1 MELDYLN
8 RCEQDLLQAVQDA
21 EAAVTQLRHFA
32 ASFLLMQNRRSTP
45 GTNTTTIASVKST
58 EEGWLL
64 ISLPVILPR
73 RGEKDRARVL
83 DEPLRAAIRCYCQ
96 DRALPKF
103 QTCVLVYEHIY
114 DAAYPRRRVTDH
126 DNLELKHCQDV
137 LEAAFLANDTA
148 SLCSVFQCSHPGEEV
163 GTRIWILTPE
173 QFEIWLGKHKTSWQ
187 KSQETEN

>member
-1 MELDYLN
+1 MELNYLN
-8 RCEQDLLQAVQDA
+8 CCEQDLLQAVQDA
-21 EAAVTQLRHFA
+21 ESAVTELRRFA
-32 ASFLLMQNRRSTP
+32 ASFLLMQSRQSTP

-73 RGEKDRARVL
+73 RGEKDRERFL
-83 DEPLRAAIRCYCQ
+83 DEPLREAIRCYCQ

>member
-1 MELDYLN
+1 MELNYLN
-8 RCEQDLLQAVQDA
+8 CCEQDLLQAVQDA
-21 EAAVTQLRHFA
+21 ESAVTELRRFA
-32 ASFLLMQNRRSTP
+32 ASFLLMQSRQSTP

-64 ISLPVILPR
+64 ISLPVMLPR
-73 RGEKDRARVL
+73 RGGKDRARFL
-83 DEPLRAAIRCYCQ
+83 DEPLRAAVRRYCQ

-137 LEAAFLANDTA
+137 LEAAFLTNDTSA
-148 SLCSVFQCSHPGEEV
+148 LCSAFQCSHRGERNA
-163 GTRIWILTPE
+163 TRIWVLPAEAFPKWLESHRESWAGPPE
-173 QFEIWLGKHKTSWQ
+173 T
-187 KSQETEN
+187 

>member
-21 EAAVTQLRHFA
+21 EAAVTQLRYFA

-73 RGEKDRARVL
+73 RGEKDRARFL

>member
-73 RGEKDRARVL
+73 RGEKDRARFL

-173 QFEIWLGKHKTSWQ
+173 QFEIWLGKHKSTWK
-187 KSQETEN
+187 KSQKTEN

>member
-1 MELDYLN
+1 MELNYLN
-8 RCEQDLLQAVQDA
+8 CCEQDLLQAVQDA
-21 EAAVTQLRHFA
+21 ESAVTELRRFA
-32 ASFLLMQNRRSTP
+32 ASFLLMQSRQSTP

-64 ISLPVILPR
+64 ISLPVMLPR
-73 RGEKDRARVL
+73 RGGKDRARFL
-83 DEPLRAAIRCYCQ
+83 DEPLRAAVRRYCQ

-163 GTRIWILTPE
+163 GTRIWILTPD

>member
-1 MELDYLN
+1 MELNYLN
-8 RCEQDLLQAVQDA
+8 CCEQDLLQAVQDA

-73 RGEKDRARVL
+73 RGEKDRARFL

-173 QFEIWLGKHKTSWQ
+173 QFEIWLGKHKTSWE
-187 KSQETEN
+187 KSQKTEN

>member
-1 MELDYLN
+1 MEFDYLN
-8 RCEQDLLQAVQDA
+8 HAEQDLLQAVRDA
-21 EAAVTQLRHFA
+21 ESSVTQLRRFA
-32 ASFLLMQNRRSTP
+32 ASFLLMRNMESLPETSS
-45 GTNTTTIASVKST
+45 TTIASVELT

-64 ISLPVILPR
+64 ISLPVMLPR
-73 RGEKDRARVL
+73 RGEKDRSRFL

-96 DRALPKF
+96 DRALPKC

-148 SLCSVFQCSHPGEEV
+148 SLCSVFQCSHPGEEP

-173 QFEIWLGKHKTSWQ
+173 QFEIWLSKHKSTWE
-187 KSQETEN
+187 KSQKTEN

>member
-1 MELDYLN
+1 MELDYIN
-8 RCEQDLLQAVQDA
+8 CCEQDLLQAVQDA

-73 RGEKDRARVL
+73 RGEKDRARFL

-173 QFEIWLGKHKTSWQ
+173 QFEIWLGKRKSTWE

>member
-1 MELDYLN
+1 MELDHLN

-45 GTNTTTIASVKST
+45 GTNTATIASVENT

-64 ISLPVILPR
+64 ISLPVMLPR
-73 RGEKDRARVL
+73 RGGKDRARFL

>member
-1 MELDYLN
+1 MELNYLN
-8 RCEQDLLQAVQDA
+8 CCEQDLLQAVQDA
-21 EAAVTQLRHFA
+21 ESAVTELRRFA
-32 ASFLLMQNRRSTP
+32 ASFLLMQSRQSTP

-64 ISLPVILPR
+64 ISLPVMLPR
-73 RGEKDRARVL
+73 RGGKDRARFL
-83 DEPLRAAIRCYCQ
+83 DEPLRAAVRRYCQ

-137 LEAAFLANDTA
+137 LEAAFLTNDTA

-187 KSQETEN
+187 KSQKTEN

>member
-1 MELDYLN
+1 MELDHLN

-73 RGEKDRARVL
+73 RGEKDRARFL

-137 LEAAFLANDTA
+137 LESAFLTNDTA

-173 QFEIWLGKHKTSWQ
+173 QFEIWLSKHKTSWQ

>member
-8 RCEQDLLQAVQDA
+8 CCEQDLLQAVQDA

-73 RGEKDRARVL
+73 RGEKDRARFL

-103 QTCVLVYEHIY
+103 QACVLVYEQIY

-187 KSQETEN
+187 KSQETGN

>member
-1 MELDYLN
+1 MELDYIN

-73 RGEKDRARVL
+73 RGEKDRARFL

-173 QFEIWLGKHKTSWQ
+173 QFEIWLGKHKSTWK
-187 KSQETEN
+187 KSQKTDN

>member
-8 RCEQDLLQAVQDA
+8 RCEQDMLHAVQDA
-21 EAAVTQLRHFA
+21 EAAVTQLRYFA

-73 RGEKDRARVL
+73 RGEKDRARFL

-148 SLCSVFQCSHPGEEV
+148 SLCSVFQCSHPGEDP

>member
-1 MELDYLN
+1 MELDYIN
-8 RCEQDLLQAVQDA
+8 CCEQDLLQAVQEA
-21 EAAVTQLRHFA
+21 EAAVTQLRRFA

-64 ISLPVILPR
+64 ISLPVMLPR
-73 RGEKDRARVL
+73 RGEKDRARFL
-83 DEPLRAAIRCYCQ
+83 DEPLRAAIRRYCQ
-96 DRALPKF
+96 ARPLPKF
-103 QTCVLVYEHIY
+103 HTCVLVYEQIY

-148 SLCSVFQCSHPGEEV
+148 SLCSVFQCSHTGEEP

-173 QFEIWLGKHKTSWQ
+173 QFETWLNKRKTAWE
-187 KSQETEN
+187 KSQKTGE

>member
-8 RCEQDLLQAVQDA
+8 CCEQDLLQAVQDA
-21 EAAVTQLRHFA
+21 ESAVTELRRFA

-73 RGEKDRARVL
+73 RGEKDRARFL

>member
-64 ISLPVILPR
+64 ISLPVMLPR
-73 RGEKDRARVL
+73 RGEKDRARFL
-83 DEPLRAAIRCYCQ
+83 DEPLRAAIRSYF
-96 DRALPKF
+96 RNKPLPKF

-137 LEAAFLANDTA
+137 LEAAFLTNDTA
-148 SLCSVFQCSHPGEEV
+148 SLCSVFQCSHTGKEP

-173 QFEIWLGKHKTSWQ
+173 QFGIWLSKHKSAWE
-187 KSQETEN
+187 KSQKTDN

>member
-8 RCEQDLLQAVQDA
+8 HSEQDLLQAVQDA

-73 RGEKDRARVL
+73 RGEKDRARFL

>member
-1 MELDYLN
+1 MELDYIN
-8 RCEQDLLQAVQDA
+8 CCEQDLLQAVQDA
-21 EAAVTQLRHFA
+21 EAAVTQLRRFA

-45 GTNTTTIASVKST
+45 ETNATTIASVKST

-64 ISLPVILPR
+64 ISLPVMLPR
-73 RGEKDRARVL
+73 RGEKDRARFL
-83 DEPLRAAIRCYCQ
+83 DEPLRAAIRRYCQ
-96 DRALPKF
+96 DRPLPKF

-137 LEAAFLANDTA
+137 LEAAFLTNDTA
-148 SLCSVFQCSHPGEEV
+148 SLCSVFQCSHPGEEP
-163 GTRIWILTPE
+163 GTHIWILTPE
-173 QFEIWLGKHKTSWQ
+173 QFKIWLSKHKSAWG

>member
-8 RCEQDLLQAVQDA
+8 RCEQDMLHAVQDA
-21 EAAVTQLRHFA
+21 EAAVTQLRRFA
-32 ASFLLMQNRRSTP
+32 ASFLLMQSRQSTP

-73 RGEKDRARVL
+73 RGEKDRARFL

>member
-8 RCEQDLLQAVQDA
+8 HCEQDLLQAVQEA
-21 EAAVTQLRHFA
+21 EAAVTQLRRFA

-45 GTNTTTIASVKST
+45 GTNTTTIASVENT

-64 ISLPVILPR
+64 ISLPVMLPR
-73 RGEKDRARVL
+73 RGEKDRARFL
-83 DEPLRAAIRCYCQ
+83 DEPLRAAIRRYCQ
-96 DRALPKF
+96 DRPLPKYDV
-103 QTCVLVYEHIY
+103 CVLVYEHIY

-137 LEAAFLANDTA
+137 LEAAFLTNDTA
-148 SLCSVFQCSHPGEEV
+148 SLCSVFQCSHPGEEP

-173 QFEIWLGKHKTSWQ
+173 QFEIWLSKRKTARE

>member
-1 MELDYLN
+1 MELNYLN
-8 RCEQDLLQAVQDA
+8 CCEQDLLQAVQDA

-73 RGEKDRARVL
+73 RGEKDRARFL

-114 DAAYPRRRVTDH
+114 DAVYPRRRVTDH

>member
-1 MELDYLN
+1 MELNYLN
-8 RCEQDLLQAVQDA
+8 CCEQDLLQAVQDA
-21 EAAVTQLRHFA
+21 EAAVTELRRFA

-64 ISLPVILPR
+64 ISLPVMLPR
-73 RGEKDRARVL
+73 RGEKDRARFL

>member
-1 MELDYLN
+1 MELDYIN
-8 RCEQDLLQAVQDA
+8 CCEQDLMQAVQDA

-73 RGEKDRARVL
+73 RGEKDRARFL

-96 DRALPKF
+96 GRPLPKF

>member
-1 MELDYLN
+1 MELNYLN
-8 RCEQDLLQAVQDA
+8 CCEQDLLQAVQDA
-21 EAAVTQLRHFA
+21 ESAVTELRRFA

-64 ISLPVILPR
+64 ISLPVMLPR
-73 RGEKDRARVL
+73 RGGKDRARFL
-83 DEPLRAAIRCYCQ
+83 DEPLRAAVRRYCQ

-173 QFEIWLGKHKTSWQ
+173 QFEIWLSKHKSTWE

>member
-1 MELDYLN
+1 MELNYLN
-8 RCEQDLLQAVQDA
+8 CCEQDLLQAVQDA
-21 EAAVTQLRHFA
+21 ESTVTQLRRFA
-32 ASFLLMQNRRSTP
+32 ASFLLMQSRQSTP
-45 GTNTTTIASVKST
+45 GTNATTIASVDNT

-73 RGEKDRARVL
+73 RGEKDRARFL

>member
-73 RGEKDRARVL
+73 RGEKDRARFL

-148 SLCSVFQCSHPGEEV
+148 SLCSVFQCSHPGEEP

-173 QFEIWLGKHKTSWQ
+173 QFEIWLSKHKSTRK
-187 KSQETEN
+187 KSQKTEN

>member
-73 RGEKDRARVL
+73 RGEKDRARFL
-83 DEPLRAAIRCYCQ
+83 DEPLRAAIRRYCQ

-103 QTCVLVYEHIY
+103 QACVLVYEQIY

-137 LEAAFLANDTA
+137 LEAAFLTNDTA

-173 QFEIWLGKHKTSWQ
+173 QFESWLCKHKSAWS
-187 KSQETEN
+187 KSQNMEN

>member
-1 MELDYLN
+1 MELDYIN
-8 RCEQDLLQAVQDA
+8 CCEQDLLQAVQDA

-64 ISLPVILPR
+64 ISLPVMLPR
-73 RGEKDRARVL
+73 RGEKDRARFL

-96 DRALPKF
+96 GRPLPKF

-114 DAAYPRRRVTDH
+114 DVAYPRRRVTDH

>member
-21 EAAVTQLRHFA
+21 EAAVTQLRRFA
-32 ASFLLMQNRRSTP
+32 ASFLLMQDRRSTP

-73 RGEKDRARVL
+73 RGEKDRARFL

-187 KSQETEN
+187 KSQETGN

>member
-45 GTNTTTIASVKST
+45 GTNTATIASVENT

-64 ISLPVILPR
+64 ISLPVMLPR
-73 RGEKDRARVL
+73 RGGKDRARFL

-96 DRALPKF
+96 GRPLPKF
-103 QTCVLVYEHIY
+103 QACVLVYEHIY

>member
-1 MELDYLN
+1 MELDHLN

-73 RGEKDRARVL
+73 RGEKDRARFL

-148 SLCSVFQCSHPGEEV
+148 SLCSVFQCSHPGEEP

-173 QFEIWLGKHKTSWQ
+173 QFEIWLSKHKSTRK
-187 KSQETEN
+187 KSQKTEN

>member
-8 RCEQDLLQAVQDA
+8 HSEQDLLQAVQDA
-21 EAAVTQLRHFA
+21 ESAVTELRRFA
-32 ASFLLMQNRRSTP
+32 SSFLLMQSRQSTP

-64 ISLPVILPR
+64 ISLPVMLPR
-73 RGEKDRARVL
+73 RGGKDRARFL
-83 DEPLRAAIRCYCQ
+83 DKPLRAAVRRYCQ

>member
-1 MELDYLN
+1 MELNYLN
-8 RCEQDLLQAVQDA
+8 CCEQDLLQAVQDA

-73 RGEKDRARVL
+73 RGEKDRARFL

-96 DRALPKF
+96 DKPLPKF

-137 LEAAFLANDTA
+137 LEAAFLANATA
-148 SLCSVFQCSHPGEEV
+148 SLCSVFQCSQPGEEP
-163 GTRIWILTPE
+163 GTRIRILTPE
-173 QFEIWLGKHKTSWQ
+173 QFEIWLSKHKSTWE
-187 KSQETEN
+187 KSQKTEN

>member
-21 EAAVTQLRHFA
+21 EAAVTQLRRFA
-32 ASFLLMQNRRSTP
+32 ASFLLMQNRRSMP
-45 GTNTTTIASVKST
+45 GTNTTIIASVKST

-73 RGEKDRARVL
+73 RGEKDRARFL